1 MKSIL
6 GITALLMTG
15 CASVPPQ
22 THLALERDHRI
33 ERIGPLNPNGLEV
46 KKPLAPD
53 LRRQQSRGG
62 DKNDPGG
69 YEGSGGT
76 GDGGG

>member
-15 CASVPPQ
+15 CANMPPQ
-22 THLALERDHRI
+22 THLSFDRDHRI
-33 ERIGPLNPNGLEV
+33 DQLNPKGLEV
-46 KKPLAPD
+46 KKQLAPD

-62 DKNDPGG
+62 DKNGPGG